1 MLHTIPVGLGPH
13 SIAISPDGAQ
23 LAVTNTDSNEVS
35 IIDTATDRGAPV
47 AHRHHP
53 RDVAWSADQRF
64 LYTAN
69 ADGTVNGQPAAE
81 EVETRFEP
89 PEPRIR

>member
-1 MLHTIPVGLGPH
+1 MGSARTASPSP
-13 SIAISPDGAQ
+13 PDGAQ
-23 LAVTNTDSNEVS
+23 LAVTNTDSNEVLN
-35 IIDTATDRGAPV
+35 IDTATDRG
-47 AHRHHP
+47 HRWPTGTHP

-81 EVETRFEP
+81 EVETHFEP